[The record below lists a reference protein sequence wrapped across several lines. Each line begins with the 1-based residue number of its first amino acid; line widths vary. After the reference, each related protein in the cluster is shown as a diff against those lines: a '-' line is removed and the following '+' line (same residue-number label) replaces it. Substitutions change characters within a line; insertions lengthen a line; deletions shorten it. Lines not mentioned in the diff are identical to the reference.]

1 MKKIFTFVVSSLFV
15 TSMAMANSGGC
26 SGKYKGQSIIVKGLM
41 SDAGNKDSAQGS
53 VSVGG
58 RVVADFEGTDLK
70 INYIF
75 QSFKVR
81 NNRGDLIEGK
91 VTSLSKQTG
100 IIKRLYVPSFGI
112 DYRNIPMTCWVK

>member
-1 MKKIFTFVVSSLFV
+1 MKNFFALAVSSLFV
-15 TSMAMANSGGC
+15 TSLAMAGSGGC
-26 SGKYKGQSIIVKGLM
+26 FGKYKGRSIIVKGLM
-41 SDAGNKDSAQGS
+41 TEAGNKDSAQGS

-58 RVVADFEGTDLK
+58 RVVADFEGADLK

-81 NNRGDLIEGK
+81 NARGDLVEGR
-91 VTSLSKQTG
+91 VTNLIKKTG
-100 IIKRLYVPSFGI
+100 VIKRLYVPSFGI

>member
-1 MKKIFTFVVSSLFV
+1 MKNIFTFVVSTFFV
-15 TSMAMANSGGC
+15 TSLAMANSGGC
-26 SGKYKGQSIIVKGLM
+26 SGKYKGKSIIVKGIM
-41 SDAGNKDSAQGS
+41 TEAGNKDSGQGS

-81 NNRGDLIEGK
+81 NARGDLVEGRVK
-91 VTSLSKQTG
+91 NLIKKTG
-100 IIKRLYVPSFGI
+100 VIKRLYVPSFGI